1 MLLWYGGSATMIL
14 VCGGIKGGSGKTTMA
29 TNLAAMRAGA
39 GKDVLLVDADEQESA
54 TIFTAIRKR
63 DQRER
68 PQYTSIILRE
78 SQVRAEIDRMRVKY
92 DDVIVDTGGRDT
104 RAQRASL
111 SLADV
116 LLLPFNP
123 RSLDIWTI
131 ENVEKLLEDM
141 RTVNP
146 QLRAVSFLNRA
157 DPAGSDN
164 QDSREILSEIAGI
177 EFAGV
182 TIVNRKAFGRA
193 VALGLC
199 VTELDK
205 PDEKAVR
212 EIVALYA
219 YLFRAIME

>member
-1 MLLWYGGSATMIL
+1 MIL

-78 SQVRAEIDRMRVKY
+78 SQVRAEIERMRAKY

-141 RTVNP
+141 RTINP
-146 QLRAVSFLNRA
+146 ELRLVSFLNRA
-157 DPAGSDN
+157 DPVGSDN
-164 QDSREILSEIAGI
+164 EDSREILAAVAGI
-177 EFAGV
+177 EFAGI
-182 TIVNRKAFGRA
+182 TIVNRKAFGKA
-193 VALGLC
+193 VALGLA
-199 VTELDK
+199 VTELSK
-205 PDEKAVR
+205 PDDKAAR
-212 EIVALYA
+212 EIMALYK
-219 YLFRAIME
+219 YLFSTK

>member
-1 MLLWYGGSATMIL
+1 MIL

-63 DQRER
+63 DRRER

-78 SQVRAEIDRMRVKY
+78 SQVRAEIDRMRLKY

-123 RSLDIWTI
+123 RSLDELIASFAKGP
-131 ENVEKLLEDM
+131 NLL
-141 RTVNP
+141 
-146 QLRAVSFLNRA
+146 
-157 DPAGSDN
+157 
-164 QDSREILSEIAGI
+164 
-177 EFAGV
+177 
-182 TIVNRKAFGRA
+182 
-193 VALGLC
+193 
-199 VTELDK
+199 
-205 PDEKAVR
+205 
-212 EIVALYA
+212 
-219 YLFRAIME
+219 

>member
-1 MLLWYGGSATMIL
+1 MLLWYGDSTTMIL

-39 GKDVLLVDADEQESA
+39 GKDMLLVDADEQESA

-63 DQRER
+63 DQSER

-78 SQVRAEIDRMRVKY
+78 SQVRAEIDRMRLKY

-131 ENVEKLLEDM
+131 ENVEKLLKDM
-141 RTVNP
+141 RTISP
-146 QLRAVSFLNRA
+146 ELRAVSFLNRA
-157 DPAGSDN
+157 DPVGSDN
-164 QDSREILSEIAGI
+164 EDSREILSAVAGI
-177 EFAGV
+177 EFAGL
-182 TIVNRKAFGRA
+182 TIVNRKAFGKA
-193 VALGLC
+193 VALGLS
-199 VTELDK
+199 VTELNK
-205 PDEKAVR
+205 PDEKAAR
-212 EIVALYA
+212 EIVALYK
-219 YLFRAIME
+219 YLFSTKSE

>member
-1 MLLWYGGSATMIL
+1 MRL

-78 SQVRAEIDRMRVKY
+78 SQVRAKIDRMRVKY

-141 RTVNP
+141 RTINP
-146 QLRAVSFLNRA
+146 ELRAVSFLNRA
-157 DPAGSDN
+157 DPVGSDN
-164 QDSREILSEIAGI
+164 EDSREILSAVAGI
-177 EFAGV
+177 EFAGL
-182 TIVNRKAFGRA
+182 TIVNRKAFGKA
-193 VALGLC
+193 VALGLS
-199 VTELDK
+199 VMELNK
-205 PDEKAVR
+205 PDEKATR
-212 EIVALYA
+212 EIVALYE
-219 YLFRAIME
+219 YLFSTKLE

>member
-1 MLLWYGGSATMIL
+1 MIL
-14 VCGGIKGGSGKTTMA
+14 VCGGIKGGSGKTTIA
-29 TNLAAMRAGA
+29 CNLAAMLAGA

-63 DQRER
+63 DQPER

-78 SQVRAEIDRMRVKY
+78 GNLRSELERMRGKY
-92 DDVIVDTGGRDT
+92 DDIIIDTGGRDT
-104 RAQRASL
+104 RAQRAGL

-131 ENVEKLLEDM
+131 ENVEKLLEDI
-141 RTVNP
+141 RTINP

-157 DPAGSDN
+157 DPIGSDN
-164 QDSREILSEIAGI
+164 QDSREILAEVAGI
-177 EFAGV
+177 EFSGI

-193 VALGLC
+193 VSLGLC
-199 VTELDK
+199 VTELNN
-205 PDEKAVR
+205 PDRKAAS
-212 EIVALYA
+212 EIAELYE
-219 YLFRAIME
+219 YVFGSIVEW

>member
-1 MLLWYGGSATMIL
+1 MIL

-78 SQVRAEIDRMRVKY
+78 SQVRAEIERMRAKY

-141 RTVNP
+141 RTINP
-146 QLRAVSFLNRA
+146 ELRPVSFLNRA
-157 DPAGSDN
+157 DPVGSDN
-164 QDSREILSEIAGI
+164 EDSREILAAVAGI
-177 EFAGV
+177 EFAGI
-182 TIVNRKAFGRA
+182 TIVNRKAFGKA
-193 VALGLC
+193 VALGLA
-199 VTELDK
+199 VTELNK
-205 PDEKAVR
+205 PDEKAAR
-212 EIVALYA
+212 EIVALYK
-219 YLFRAIME
+219 YLFSTK

>member
-1 MLLWYGGSATMIL
+1 MIL

-78 SQVRAEIDRMRVKY
+78 SQVRAEIERMRAKY

-141 RTVNP
+141 RTINP
-146 QLRAVSFLNRA
+146 ELRAVSFLNRA
-157 DPAGSDN
+157 DPVGSDN
-164 QDSREILSEIAGI
+164 EDSREILSAVAGI
-177 EFAGV
+177 EFAGL
-182 TIVNRKAFGRA
+182 TIVNRKAFGKA
-193 VALGLC
+193 VALGLS
-199 VTELDK
+199 VMELNK
-205 PDEKAVR
+205 PDEKATR
-212 EIVALYA
+212 EIVALYE
-219 YLFRAIME
+219 YLFSTKLG

>member
-1 MLLWYGGSATMIL
+1 MIL

-39 GKDVLLVDADEQESA
+39 GKDVLLVDADEQEST

-63 DQRER
+63 DQHER

-141 RTVNP
+141 RTINP
-146 QLRAVSFLNRA
+146 ELRAVSFLNRA
-157 DPAGSDN
+157 DPVGSDN
-164 QDSREILSEIAGI
+164 EDSREILSAVAGI
-177 EFAGV
+177 EFAGL
-182 TIVNRKAFGRA
+182 TIVNRKAFGKA
-193 VALGLC
+193 VALGLS
-199 VTELDK
+199 VMELNK
-205 PDEKAVR
+205 PDEKATR
-212 EIVALYA
+212 EIVALYE
-219 YLFRAIME
+219 YLFSTKLG

>member
-1 MLLWYGGSATMIL
+1 MIL

-78 SQVRAEIDRMRVKY
+78 SQVRAEIDRMRAKY

-141 RTVNP
+141 RTINP

-157 DPAGSDN
+157 DPIGSDN
-164 QDSREILSEIAGI
+164 QDSREILSAVSGI
-177 EFAGV
+177 EFAGL
-182 TIVNRKAFGRA
+182 TIVNRKAFGKA
-193 VALGLC
+193 VALGLS
-199 VTELDK
+199 VTELTK
-205 PDEKAVR
+205 PDEKATR
-212 EIVALYA
+212 EIVALYE
-219 YLFRAIME
+219 YLFSAKEE

>member
-1 MLLWYGGSATMIL
+1 MIL

-29 TNLAAMRAGA
+29 TNLAAIRAGT
-39 GKDVLLVDADEQESA
+39 GKDVLLVDADEPESA

-78 SQVRAEIDRMRVKY
+78 SQVRAEIDRMRLKY

-141 RTVNP
+141 RTINP
-146 QLRAVSFLNRA
+146 ELRAVSFLNRA
-157 DPAGSDN
+157 DPVGSDN
-164 QDSREILSEIAGI
+164 EDSREILSAVAGI
-177 EFAGV
+177 EFAGL
-182 TIVNRKAFGRA
+182 TIVNRKAFGKA
-193 VALGLC
+193 VALGLS
-199 VTELDK
+199 VMELNK
-205 PDEKAVR
+205 PDEKAAR
-212 EIVALYA
+212 EIVVLYE
-219 YLFRAIME
+219 YLFSTKSE

>member
-1 MLLWYGGSATMIL
+1 MIL

-29 TNLAAMRAGA
+29 TNLAAIRAGT

-78 SQVRAEIDRMRVKY
+78 SQVRAEIDRMRLKY

-141 RTVNP
+141 RTINP
-146 QLRAVSFLNRA
+146 ELRAVSFLNRA
-157 DPAGSDN
+157 DPVGSDN
-164 QDSREILSEIAGI
+164 EDSREILSAVAGI
-177 EFAGV
+177 EFAGL
-182 TIVNRKAFGRA
+182 TIVNRKAFGKA
-193 VALGLC
+193 VALGLS
-199 VTELDK
+199 VMELNK
-205 PDEKAVR
+205 PDEKAIR
-212 EIVALYA
+212 EIVALYE
-219 YLFRAIME
+219 YLFSTKLG

>member
-29 TNLAAMRAGA
+29 TNLAAIRAGA

-78 SQVRAEIDRMRVKY
+78 SQVRAEIERMRLKY

-141 RTVNP
+141 RTINP
-146 QLRAVSFLNRA
+146 ELRAVSFLNRA
-157 DPAGSDN
+157 DPVGSDN
-164 QDSREILSEIAGI
+164 QDSREILSEVAGI
-177 EFAGV
+177 EFSGI
-182 TIVNRKAFGRA
+182 TIVNRKAFG
-193 VALGLC
+193 
-199 VTELDK
+199 
-205 PDEKAVR
+205 KAVSVGLSVVELSNPDAKAAR
-212 EIVALYA
+212 EIVALYE
-219 YLFRAIME
+219 YLFRSKME

>member
-1 MLLWYGGSATMIL
+1 MRL

-78 SQVRAEIDRMRVKY
+78 SQVRAKLDRMRVKY

-141 RTVNP
+141 RTINP
-146 QLRAVSFLNRA
+146 ELRAVSFLNRA
-157 DPAGSDN
+157 DPVGSDN
-164 QDSREILSEIAGI
+164 EDSREILSAVAGI
-177 EFAGV
+177 EFAGL
-182 TIVNRKAFGRA
+182 TIVNRKAFGKA
-193 VALGLC
+193 VALGLS
-199 VTELDK
+199 VMELNK
-205 PDEKAVR
+205 PDEKATR
-212 EIVALYA
+212 EIVALYE
-219 YLFRAIME
+219 YLFSTKLE